1 MRPEK
6 IEALVA
12 VIKTLVEACKNGKCI
27 YCPRSFGTAKRV
39 YCQFKIKPREVTR
52 ENMPEFID
60 SFVEVEG
67 LRK

>member
-6 IEALVA
+6 IEAMIA
-12 VIKTLVEACKNGKCI
+12 VIKTLIDMCKNTKCI
-27 YCPRSFGTAKRV
+27 HCPRSFGTAKEV
-39 YCQFKIKPREVTR
+39 HCQFKIKPREITR